1 MNTSMSPSAEVQGF
15 LGEVEKALEQVLQ
28 QGTKPVE
35 QGETLIAAAR
45 HLCLGAGK
53 RARPMLV
60 RLFGSVTGTG
70 PGALLDV
77 QADLLDHLRT
87 RVVVPLLP
95 REGAPPPIRDLNPVF
110 EVRGAALVMATQA
123 VVAVPVRDLGRPIGS
138 LRHEADA
145 ITRAL
150 DVLLTGF

>member
-1 MNTSMSPSAEVQGF
+1 M
-15 LGEVEKALEQVLQ
+15 
-28 QGTKPVE
+28 
-35 QGETLIAAAR
+35 AR
-45 HLCLGAGK
+45 FDLH
-53 RARPMLV
+53 PMP
-60 RLFGSVTGTG
+60 GGG

-110 EVRGAALVMATQA
+110 EVRGAALIMATQA
-123 VVAVPVRDLGRPIGS
+123 VVAVPVRDLGRPMGS